1 MIKIFDHTPSLT
13 ELEISTNEISGQSLK
28 ELSEI
33 FKFSLRHLEN
43 LNFSNNWIDDFGME
57 EFFYNAFFYLSK
69 LTFINLSQNFLDNK
83 FLKNFNYCYVKKYR
97 KYERVPKIEIDF
109 SKNRFDLHLLK
120 NKFFEWKSD
129 EDDIEKNERTYSF
142 NNFLN
147 NLAYDKLYI

>member
-1 MIKIFDHTPSLT
+1 
-13 ELEISTNEISGQSLK
+13 
-28 ELSEI
+28 
-33 FKFSLRHLEN
+33 
-43 LNFSNNWIDDFGME
+43 ME